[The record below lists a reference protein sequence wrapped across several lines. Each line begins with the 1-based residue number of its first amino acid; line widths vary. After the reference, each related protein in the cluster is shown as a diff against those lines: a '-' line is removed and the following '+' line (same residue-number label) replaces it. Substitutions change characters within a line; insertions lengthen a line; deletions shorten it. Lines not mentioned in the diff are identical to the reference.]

1 MSYRYEAYNIR
12 TQETVAESDTI
23 KGLAEQLY
31 IPRAKV
37 SKYIQ
42 ANLLREIKPKAFP
55 GGIVVRDTWTT
66 ERMQHVATP
75 TATDNTSLYHIYRAD
90 TGAYITSLTIREL
103 YNRLRLKRLGV
114 ILTAIDDH
122 PIYKHNIVITSYK
135 HDEPFYLP
143 GARRVH
149 EMYDC
154 NRTLVLS
161 TFQPELISWWG
172 KPLWTPNPYK
182 PNHYM
187 AQLKTKNP
195 IPHLN
200 PYKYDIDVA
209 DKLTL
214 DTNADI

>member
-23 KGLAEQLY
+23 KGLAEKLY
-31 IPRAKV
+31 ISRATV
-37 SKYIQ
+37 SKHIQ
-42 ANLLREIKPKAFP
+42 ANLLREIKPRVFA
-55 GGIVVRDTWTT
+55 GGIVVRDTRTT
-66 ERMQHVATP
+66 ERCLPLTQPKA
-75 TATDNTSLYHIYRAD
+75 DNTSPYHIYRAD
-90 TGAYITSLTIREL
+90 TGAYITSLTISEI
-103 YNRLRLKRLGV
+103 YNKLRLKRIGV
-114 ILTAIDDH
+114 ILTAIDNH
-122 PIYKHNIVITSYK
+122 PLYEHNITITSYK

-161 TFQPELISWWG
+161 TFHPELISWWG
-172 KPLWTPNPYK
+172 KPLWTENPYK

-195 IPHLN
+195 IPHIN

-214 DTNADI
+214 DTGTDI

>member
-1 MSYRYEAYNIR
+1 MGYRYEAYNIR

-23 KGLAEQLY
+23 KDLAEKLY
-31 IPRAKV
+31 ISRKTV
-37 SKYIQ
+37 SNAIRQ
-42 ANLLREIKPKAFP
+42 NIIREYSPKKFP

-66 ERMQHVATP
+66 ERCLPITQPKAES
-75 TATDNTSLYHIYRAD
+75 TALYHIYRAD
-90 TGAYITSLTIREL
+90 TGAYITSLTIHEL
-103 YNRLRLKRLGV
+103 YNRLRLKRMGV
-114 ILTAIDDH
+114 ILTAIDHH
-122 PIYKHNIVITSYK
+122 PLYAHNITITSYK
-135 HDEPFYLP
+135 HDEPYYMP

-149 EMYDC
+149 EMYDN

-161 TFQPELISWWG
+161 TFRPELISWWG

-214 DTNADI
+214 DTNTDI